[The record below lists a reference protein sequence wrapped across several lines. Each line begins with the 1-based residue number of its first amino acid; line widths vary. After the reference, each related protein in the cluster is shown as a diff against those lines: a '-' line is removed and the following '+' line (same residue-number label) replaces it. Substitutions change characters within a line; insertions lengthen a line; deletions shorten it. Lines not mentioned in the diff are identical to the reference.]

1 MLETLLV
8 LLQIMFS
15 HYVLQVR
22 IFGIHDWQSMRE
34 ALAELGSELQL
45 LVAGDAASLGL
56 PRSRGSCELAMFV
69 LVRIEVRLSL
79 MLLTGRR
86 LVEGAAVLTLDC
98 RRRVRL
104 HDHICVGPYFL
115 RHRLLL
121 LEEGVY
127 IFRHT
132 ASGL

>member
-1 MLETLLV
+1 
-8 LLQIMFS
+8 
-15 HYVLQVR
+15 
-22 IFGIHDWQSMRE
+22 MRK
-34 ALAELGSELQL
+34 ALAELRSELQL

-56 PRSRGSCELAMFV
+56 PRSRRSRELAMFV
-69 LVRIEVRLSL
+69 LVGIEVRLSL
-79 MLLTGRR
+79 VLLARCRR
-86 LVEGAAVLTLDC
+86 VEGAAVLSLDG

-127 IFRHT
+127 ILRHI
-132 ASGL
+132 ASGM